1 MCELL
6 TIVQE
11 RKLVANLPRKMT
23 YKDGLQGRNLVV
35 RYNEMCTNSNL
46 KNKSMLLNVGIHLN
60 TFKNCGKYRYSRRD
74 PGSKCKTSLDIFIAL
89 SLAVTARRKT
99 HSDVDLQG

>member
-1 MCELL
+1 
-6 TIVQE
+6 
-11 RKLVANLPRKMT
+11 MT

-46 KNKSMLLNVGIHLN
+46 KNKSMLVNVGLHVN
-60 TFKNCGKYRYSRRD
+60 TFKNWGKYRYSRRD
-74 PGSKCKTSLDIFIAL
+74 PGSKYKTLLETFITL
-89 SLAVTARRKT
+89 SLAVTALRKT